1 MTTIEQDSAAIA
13 RMLVALMR
21 TVSAIYY
28 PGMQLIDGIELI
40 FVGIHVFLGYVERRP
55 MTVSR
60 LSRALGMSRATVV
73 RRLETLIEV
82 GYVKRQEN
90 FYCPEAGCSCS
101 RFQDRHH
108 YSQRVVQNGH

>member
-1 MTTIEQDSAAIA
+1 
-13 RMLVALMR
+13 MLVALMR

-28 PGMQLIDGIELI
+28 PGVQLIDGIELI

-73 RRLETLIEV
+73 RRLETLIEI

-90 FYCPEAGCSCS
+90 LHCPEDGANNMLYI
-101 RFQDRHH
+101 RDILLRPFKI
-108 YSQRVVQNGH
+108 VLAK